1 MAGSADVA
9 PLVYAASF
17 LHYPLYVSAY
27 CYGRPTFG
35 TFVRAALLLKLLAL
49 AAFGA
54 AMASVSWSWP
64 PLAVMAA
71 GFALN
76 ARAASTLGVARTY
89 YGWELGEVTFA
100 RTTAFPYSVCPHPM
114 LLGNIAGFGGALL
127 NPPFALSWWPLA
139 ATHVLCNVGLL
150 WMETCLRAHRTPAAT
165 VRTSPDTHEP
175 VSLPARSRR

>member
-1 MAGSADVA
+1 MAWSADVA

-17 LHYPLYVSAY
+17 LHSPLYASAY
-27 CYGRPTFG
+27 CYGRPAFG
-35 TFVRAALLLKLLAL
+35 TFVRGALLLKLLAL
-49 AAFGA
+49 VAFAA
-54 AMASVSWSWP
+54 AMASVPWSWP

-100 RTTAFPYSVCPHPM
+100 RCTAFPYSVCPHPM

-127 NPPFALSWWPLA
+127 NPSFLVSWWPLA
-139 ATHVLCNVGLL
+139 AGHVLGNVGLL
-150 WMETCLRAHRTPAAT
+150 FMETSLRAHRAPTAT
-165 VRTSPDTHEP
+165 VRPRPDARATAP
-175 VSLPARSRR
+175 LSSRSRR

>member
-9 PLVYAASF
+9 PLVYAGSF

-114 LLGNIAGFGGALL
+114 MLGNIAGFGGA
-127 NPPFALSWWPLA
+127 
-139 ATHVLCNVGLL
+139 
-150 WMETCLRAHRTPAAT
+150 
-165 VRTSPDTHEP
+165 
-175 VSLPARSRR
+175 